1 MSKRNVLAALLGT
14 LLWSVAVQAQDFPNK
29 PIRLVVPY
37 PPGGGTDAVART
49 IVQKLQAVL
58 GQPVVIISESFS
70 S

>member
-14 LLWSVAVQAQDFPNK
+14 QLWSVAVQAQDFPNK

-49 IVQKLQAVL
+49 IVQKLQVVL
-58 GQPVVIISESFS
+58 GQPS
-70 S
+70 